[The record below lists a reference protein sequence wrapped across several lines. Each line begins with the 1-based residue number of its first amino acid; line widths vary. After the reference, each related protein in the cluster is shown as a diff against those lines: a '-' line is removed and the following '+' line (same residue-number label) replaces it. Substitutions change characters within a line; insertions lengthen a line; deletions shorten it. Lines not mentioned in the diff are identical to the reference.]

1 MTTFIRN
8 LGFRT
13 IDSVL
18 QLGKTTVF
26 LAKVLTRTTWYRG
39 LFQDILRQVYQLG
52 FQSLGVI
59 VVSAIFIG
67 LVLSLQGM
75 HTLAKFGALS
85 QLGPMIALSILREM
99 GPVISALLFSGRAC
113 SALTA
118 EIGLLKASDQ
128 LDSMTMMGID
138 PLLRIIVP
146 RFWSG
151 ILGLPMLNLIFCA
164 VAIWAGYYY
173 STQYMMLD
181 DGMFWSMMQN
191 SVSWENDIK
200 NGMMKSVVF
209 AVVLVWIALYQGMQC
224 NPTANGISQATTKT
238 VVLGALGVLACDFI
252 LTALMIGDW

>member
-1 MTTFIRN
+1 MTAFIRN
-8 LGFRT
+8 LGERCVDAVEHFGRT
-13 IDSVL
+13 SI
-18 QLGKTTVF
+18 F
-26 LAKVLTRTTWYRG
+26 LAQVIYRTTWYRG
-39 LFQDILRQVYQLG
+39 LTTDILRQIYQLG

-59 VVSAIFIG
+59 AVSAIFIG
-67 LVLSLQGM
+67 LVLSLQGL

-138 PLLRIIVP
+138 PLLRVIVP

-151 ILGLPMLNLIFCA
+151 ILGLPLLNLVFCA
-164 VAIWAGYYY
+164 LAIWAGYAY

-181 DGMFWSMMQN
+181 EGMFWSSMQN
-191 SVSWENDIK
+191 AVSWENDIG
-200 NGMMKSVVF
+200 NGMIKSMVF

-224 NPTANGISQATTKT
+224 NPTANGISQATTRT